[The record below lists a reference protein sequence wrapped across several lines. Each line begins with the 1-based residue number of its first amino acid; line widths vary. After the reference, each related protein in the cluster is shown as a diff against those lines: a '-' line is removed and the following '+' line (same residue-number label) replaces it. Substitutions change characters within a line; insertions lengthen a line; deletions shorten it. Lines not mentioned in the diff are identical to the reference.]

1 MALGVLQASWPIA
14 NKRALSM
21 HDFKF
26 ADLMLAVLLMATAS
40 VLVQPRGSV
49 PPAPPVRA
57 VTAPTRT

>member
-1 MALGVLQASWPIA
+1 
-14 NKRALSM
+14 M